1 MAYKILIVDD
11 EPDLETLVRQ
21 KFRRQVR
28 EGRFELDFA
37 RDGQEA
43 LHKLEQDEGISLVL
57 SDINMPVM
65 DGLTLLSKLEHLD
78 RILKAVMVSAYGD
91 MENIRTAMNR
101 GAFDFVT
108 KPIDFQDLEV
118 TIDKTLN
125 TVEEMRRAARER
137 EELLSLQQE
146 LSVAARIQ
154 LSILPRTFPAFPDH
168 KDFDIYAEI
177 IPAREVGGD
186 LYDFFEIDEDRIGIA
201 IGDVS
206 GKGVPAAIFMAVT
219 RTLLRA
225 TALQKLSTAGCLEYV
240 NKVLV
245 TQSESSMFVTLFYAI
260 LNTKTGE
267 LEYTCAGHNPP
278 YLFSREGY
286 RTLDPVGGPMVGA
299 LEGMKY
305 EHQQLQMKPG
315 EMLLLYTDGVT
326 EASATENET
335 SGDNFFDVRDY
346 LYINQQ
352 DGTFKDDLMNRISY
366 TSISSLGR
374 SRRAESETG
383 RRRLDRTGAGF
394 RRRSASI

>member
-11 EPDLETLVRQ
+11 EPDLEVLVRQ

-28 EGRFELDFA
+28 QGRFELDFA

-43 LHKLEQDEGISLVL
+43 LQKLEQDEGISLVL

-154 LSILPRTFPAFPDH
+154 LSILPREFPAFPGR
-168 KDFDIYAEI
+168 KNFDIYAEI

-186 LYDFFEIDEDRIGIA
+186 FYDFFEIDDDRIGIA

-225 TALQKLSTAGCLEYV
+225 TALQKLSSAGCLEYV

-278 YLFSREGY
+278 YLFSREGC
-286 RTLDPVGGPMVGA
+286 RTLDSVGGPIVGA
-299 LEGMKY
+299 LEGVKY
-305 EHQQLQMKPG
+305 ENQRLQMKPG

-326 EASATENET
+326 EASADEET
-335 SGDNFFDVRDY
+335 FFEEPRLEEFLADAGEMNPKQVVEGLIGRVREFVGDAP
-346 LYINQQ
+346 QS
-352 DGTFKDDLMNRISY
+352 DDLTVLVAQY
-366 TSISSLGR
+366 LG
-374 SRRAESETG
+374 
-383 RRRLDRTGAGF
+383 
-394 RRRSASI
+394 